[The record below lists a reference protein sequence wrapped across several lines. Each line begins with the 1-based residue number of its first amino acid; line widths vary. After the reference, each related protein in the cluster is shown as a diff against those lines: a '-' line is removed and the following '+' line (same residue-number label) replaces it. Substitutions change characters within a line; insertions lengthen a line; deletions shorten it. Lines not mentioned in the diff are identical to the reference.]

1 MIHRFRQ
8 NHPKGFRIAVIAA
21 VLLPV
26 LAALYVIRPV
36 KSASWYSQTNNR
48 LVDLVQLDAPLEQSF
63 HTTEPAV
70 SVTFQVSTVMDV
82 IERGSLR
89 AVITDSASGAV
100 LKEAS
105 FPAEQLVDNAF
116 LTVPVDLAPGNY
128 RIAFSLEDFDTDK
141 TLSLYLAY
149 PFGHE
154 PCVSGDTANQFPVNL
169 ELALA
174 PAPAETVRAD
184 AIRFFR
190 LSAILTFLAVLA
202 SVVLTCLYFRKKRT
216 LTGRSLIR
224 PALAL
229 AALAAAL
236 LLLALSFGDAVA
248 GGNTAFMRE
257 DPVRFYLVLA
267 LLVLFI
273 VLLIRDYP
281 VSAWLFLFCV
291 GLVLVFADT
300 AYSIIDERAHT
311 NLIQHITQHIIF
323 PSLYQNYEAVQGPV
337 YYYAAALLTGWLPA
351 EYICTAGRIFGLVCL
366 ALFGWITG
374 KTVRLVA
381 DAGAVRAPRSLLNAC
396 WLLFVMNPHIL
407 IRFSRVSNEALMAVF
422 VSVAVFLA
430 ARLILGTFDARSLT
444 ACTVLCAV
452 AFLTKS
458 TSVFVFGL
466 VFLVCAY
473 HKKWKAFGLQLL
485 LYFLLIAPWF
495 ATNLIRY
502 HHLTG
507 MQLHLAHVLP
517 TVNPDMIRPDVL
529 FTIRGFFSMYF
540 LNLECGIWY
549 GYPVLN
555 DILAPLSLLMM
566 IVAALI
572 ACWFLG
578 AFIRRRLRFDY
589 GLKERKRVLFLSFTA
604 LPVVSFIMHAVQS
617 LMTYNN
623 SLLNRYALML
633 NGVFACL
640 LLMAFS
646 LLPEKAKKVCP
657 FLLCFCYA
665 FFLISLLCGYAE
677 TLLPGV

>member
-1 MIHRFRQ
+1 MIRRFRQ

-63 HTTEPAV
+63 YTSEPAV

-116 LTVPVDLAPGNY
+116 LTVPVELAPGNY
-128 RIAFSLEDFDTDK
+128 RIAFSLEDFDPQK

-154 PCVSGDTANQFPVNL
+154 PCVSGNTSNQFPVNL
-169 ELALA
+169 ELEKA

-190 LSAILTFLAVLA
+190 LSAILTFLAVLV

-248 GGNTAFMRE
+248 GGNAAFMRE

-273 VLLIRDYP
+273 ALLIRDYP
-281 VSAWLFLFCV
+281 VSAWLFLFCA

-300 AYSIIDERAHT
+300 AYSVIDERAHT

-374 KTVRLVA
+374 KTIRLVA
-381 DAGAVRAPRSLLNAC
+381 DAGAVRAPRSLLNTC

-422 VSVAVFLA
+422 VSGAVFLA
-430 ARLILGTFDARSLT
+430 ARLILGAFDARSLT

-517 TVNPDMIRPDVL
+517 TVNPEMIRPDVL

-578 AFIRRRLRFDY
+578 SFIRRRLHFDY
-589 GLKERKRVLFLSFTA
+589 ELKERKRVLFLSFTA

-623 SLLNRYALML
+623 SLLNRYVLML

-646 LLPEKAKKVCP
+646 LLPEKAKKLCS